1 MKSVGPRYAIIL
13 DYLDRTLGNHD
24 DDIGQECLQPCS
36 SGPVLSDGVVRGF
49 VLGTNEVD
57 GGVTGFHD
65 LLADNRFLS

>member
-1 MKSVGPRYAIIL
+1 MIAPSTTFSNGAGRDSL
-13 DYLDRTLGNHD
+13 
-24 DDIGQECLQPCS
+24 
-36 SGPVLSDGVVRGF
+36 VLSDGVVRGF